1 MTKDNR
7 RKENSGASR
16 LLTVVVTFVAMGLFA
31 LGGIFMADA
40 VRSSRSPVTERA
52 TTSDTGGP
60 PPSSTT
66 PGAEKSAVEEDAD
79 SPALEM
85 LPAPF
90 VLGSHEPAIPL
101 YRSPES
107 AMPRPEG
114 IMTRS
119 AMREIGLEITVD
131 EKRKVELPLESV
143 LALPGDTVEITATVR
158 GGGRLWITAE
168 GDDPVRNRGR
178 VTTQWIAPPTPGFEV
193 IRIRHPVTATEARI
207 HAFTMVPYDRVEGG
221 RLNGYRIGS
230 YPSNPLGDNPIY
242 EPPPGFVEVTRESA
256 DVRVS
261 PHFTLGQFPAKQS
274 QAFPKYI
281 VLRPLLLRKMEWV
294 LEALADRGYPV
305 RSFHVMSG
313 YRTPFYNNHVL
324 GNVRYSRHQW
334 GGAADVFV
342 DERPRNGMMD
352 DLTNDGKITVA
363 DARVIHSVVDSLEL
377 DMGANFPVGGL
388 GLYRA
393 NAVRGPFVH
402 MDVRGTRARW

>member
-1 MTKDNR
+1 MTFEDR
-7 RKENSGASR
+7 RKENIGASR
-16 LLTVVVTFVAMGLFA
+16 LLTVLVTFAAMGLFA
-31 LGGIFMADA
+31 VGGIFMADA
-40 VRSSRSPVTERA
+40 VRSSGSPAAER
-52 TTSDTGGP
+52 TTVSDTGGP
-60 PPSSTT
+60 SPSRST
-66 PGAEKSAVEEDAD
+66 PAAGRSAVGEAGGA
-79 SPALEM
+79 PLEM
-85 LPAPF
+85 LPGPF
-90 VLGSHEPAIPL
+90 ALWVHEPSIPL
-101 YRSPES
+101 DRSPER
-107 AMPRPEG
+107 AMPRPEEV
-114 IMTRS
+114 MTRAS
-119 AMREIGLEITVD
+119 MREIGLEITVD

-143 LALPGDTVEITATVR
+143 LALPGDTVEITASVQA
-158 GGGRLWITAE
+158 GGRLWITTE

-178 VTTQWIAPPTPGFEV
+178 VTARWIAPATPGFEI
-193 IRIRHPVTATEARI
+193 IRIRHPVTETEARI
-207 HAFTMVPYDRVEGG
+207 HAFTMVPHDRVEGG

-230 YPSNPLGDNPIY
+230 YPSHPLGDNPIY
-242 EPPPGFVEVTRESA
+242 EPPPGFVEVTRENA

-324 GNVRYSRHQW
+324 GNVQYSRHQW

-352 DLTNDGKITVA
+352 DLTNDGRITVA

-388 GLYRA
+388 GLYQA